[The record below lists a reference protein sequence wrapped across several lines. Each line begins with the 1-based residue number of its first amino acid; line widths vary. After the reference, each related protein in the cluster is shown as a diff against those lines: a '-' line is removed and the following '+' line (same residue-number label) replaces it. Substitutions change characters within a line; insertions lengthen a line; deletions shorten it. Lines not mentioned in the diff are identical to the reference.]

1 MLLKALSLA
10 ASVCWSS
17 SWPLLL
23 DLETSGGWAQ
33 KWSASPYFLVEQMC
47 FSRGPHCRGPVPSVI
62 FYLLPY
68 SASLYGAR
76 REQMSQFQS
85 SAFEKLRALQKK
97 GYSVFLKEKPTH
109 FNNVYLIVGVSV
121 VTFFC
126 YADLLRLLFSTLL
139 PQKEQI
145 ICHWS

>member
-1 MLLKALSLA
+1 
-10 ASVCWSS
+10 
-17 SWPLLL
+17 
-23 DLETSGGWAQ
+23 
-33 KWSASPYFLVEQMC
+33 
-47 FSRGPHCRGPVPSVI
+47 
-62 FYLLPY
+62 
-68 SASLYGAR
+68 
-76 REQMSQFQS
+76 MSQFQS

-145 ICHWS
+145 IRHWS